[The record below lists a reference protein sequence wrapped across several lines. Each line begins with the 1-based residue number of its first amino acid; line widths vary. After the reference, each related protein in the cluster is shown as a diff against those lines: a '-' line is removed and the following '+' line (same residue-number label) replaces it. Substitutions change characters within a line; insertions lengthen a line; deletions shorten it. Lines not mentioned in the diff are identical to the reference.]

1 MLAVKS
7 QESRMTFALV
17 VERKGLVDY
26 KTRRLVADLDW
37 SGTAQMSVQV
47 RSGTIDSR
55 SQACCPKINA
65 HG

>member
-37 SGTAQMSVQV
+37 SGL
-47 RSGTIDSR
+47 RR
-55 SQACCPKINA
+55 
-65 HG
+65 